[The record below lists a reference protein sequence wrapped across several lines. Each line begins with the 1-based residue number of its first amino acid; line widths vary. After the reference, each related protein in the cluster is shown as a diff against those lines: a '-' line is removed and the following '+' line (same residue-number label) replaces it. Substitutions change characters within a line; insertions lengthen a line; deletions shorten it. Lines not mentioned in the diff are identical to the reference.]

1 LDLAGGADAF
11 SVTARTSCAFRFAGV
26 NLASCSF
33 RCGRTADARL
43 AAAAVFVAFTLFA
56 AAAFRAAALAA
67 FFAAVTRA
75 TALTLV
81 VIRFRFE
88 SFVATVFALA
98 RVVFVVLRA
107 PRVFDA
113 VLLFVTRI
121 RALDDEAPF
130 VVRLDFGFALA
141 AAPVFFVFDFV
152 VFLDLLGATIINLS
166 TRKLSAH
173 VTDPAR
179 TLLWIR
185 ARILL
190 FWTAS

>member
-1 LDLAGGADAF
+1 M
-11 SVTARTSCAFRFAGV
+11 
-26 NLASCSF
+26 
-33 RCGRTADARL
+33 
-43 AAAAVFVAFTLFA
+43 
-56 AAAFRAAALAA
+56 
-67 FFAAVTRA
+67 TR
-75 TALTLV
+75 V
-81 VIRFRFE
+81 
-88 SFVATVFALA
+88 
-98 RVVFVVLRA
+98 
-107 PRVFDA
+107 
-113 VLLFVTRI
+113 

-130 VVRLDFGFALA
+130 AVRLDFGFALA

-166 TRKLSAH
+166 TRKHSAH